1 MFVETIVAPRAEWK
15 SFTDRIRLFSEPPA
29 ALMAA
34 IAWDGGEG
42 RVVQVNLWDEPSA
55 VADFF
60 IERVMPVVEK
70 HGPPSSKPARHGP
83 PVASYFRDLTP
94 DTPDPRACWSR

>member
-1 MFVETIVAPRAEWK
+1 MFVETFVAPREEWE

-60 IERVMPVVEK
+60 IERVMAVVERY
-70 HGPPSSKPARHGP
+70 GEPSNKPARHGP
-83 PVASYFRDLTP
+83 PVASYLRDLP
-94 DTPDPRACWSR
+94 PVGPSVDL

>member
-1 MFVETIVAPRAEWK
+1 MFVETIIAPREEWA

-55 VADFF
+55 IADFF
-60 IERVMPVVEK
+60 IERVQPVVERY
-70 HGPPSSKPARHGP
+70 GAPPNKPARHGP
-83 PVASYFRDLTP
+83 PVASYFRDLSAVGASA
-94 DTPDPRACWSR
+94 DL

>member
-1 MFVETIVAPRAEWK
+1 MFVETIAAPREEWQ

-42 RVVQVNLWDEPSA
+42 RVVQLNLWDEPSA

-60 IERVMPVVEK
+60 IERVMPVVER
-70 HGPPSSKPARHGP
+70 HGEPSNKPARHGP
-83 PVASYFRDLTP
+83 PVASYFRDLAP
-94 DTPDPRACWSR
+94 VGPSGDR

>member
-1 MFVETIVAPRAEWK
+1 MVIETIVAPHAEWK
-15 SFTDRIRLFSEPPA
+15 TFTDRIRLFSEPPA

-42 RVVQVNLWDEPSA
+42 RVMQVNLWDEPSA

-60 IERVMPVVEK
+60 VERVMPAVERY
-70 HGPPSSKPARHGP
+70 GAPSSKPARHGP
-83 PVASYFRDLTP
+83 PVASYIRDLPTVVP
-94 DTPDPRACWSR
+94 PGEL

>member
-1 MFVETIVAPRAEWK
+1 
-15 SFTDRIRLFSEPPA
+15 
-29 ALMAA
+29 MAA

-60 IERVMPVVEK
+60 IERVMPVVERY
-70 HGPPSSKPARHGP
+70 GAPSSKPARHGP
-83 PVASYFRDLTP
+83 PVASYFRAVPPVEPSDHL
-94 DTPDPRACWSR
+94 